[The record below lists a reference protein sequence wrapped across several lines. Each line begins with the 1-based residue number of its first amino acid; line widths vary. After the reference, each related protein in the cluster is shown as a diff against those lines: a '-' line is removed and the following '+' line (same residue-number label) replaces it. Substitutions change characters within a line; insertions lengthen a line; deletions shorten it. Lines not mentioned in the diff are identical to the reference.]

1 MELIDTHTHIYE
13 LESFGGDEQN
23 IIARLTD
30 AGVSHAILPNVDL
43 KSKDEVLAFEA
54 YDPTRFHALMG
65 LHPENV
71 NENWKEELTIILDS
85 FNDHHY
91 YGVGEVGID
100 LYWEDKFKEEQ
111 KVVFTEQIA
120 LAVEK
125 DLPIIIHSRN
135 GLEETLACLKKF
147 DKQKIRGIFHSF
159 TGTIEEMNR
168 IKEAGDFKFGINGIV
183 TFKKSVE
190 LQETVTKVDLNEIV
204 LETDSPYLTPV
215 PFRGKRNETSYI
227 KYVAEK
233 IAELKGCQVE
243 DVATKT
249 TKNAKEIFG
258 I

>member
-13 LESFGGDEQN
+13 LESFGGDEHA
-23 IIARLTD
+23 IIARLTE
-30 AGVSHAILPNVDL
+30 AGVSHAVLPNVDV
-43 KSKDEVLAFEA
+43 KSMNEVLAFEA

-71 NENWKEELTIILDS
+71 SENWKEDLHTILSS
-85 FNDHHY
+85 FDQHHY

-100 LYWEDKFKEEQ
+100 LYWEDKYKEEQ
-111 KVVFTEQIA
+111 EKAFIEQIA
-120 LAVEK
+120 LAVER
-125 DLPIIIHSRN
+125 DLSIIIHSRN
-135 GLEETLACLKKF
+135 ALTETLNCLKQF
-147 DKQKIRGIFHSF
+147 DKHKVRGIFHSF
-159 TGTIEEMNR
+159 TGTVEEMGL
-168 IKEAGDFKFGINGIV
+168 IKETGDFKFGINGIV

-190 LQETVTKVDLNEIV
+190 LQETVTQTDLGEIV

-233 IAELKGCQVE
+233 IAELKGCSVE
-243 DVATKT
+243 EVADKT
-249 TKNAKEIFG
+249 TSNAKEIFS